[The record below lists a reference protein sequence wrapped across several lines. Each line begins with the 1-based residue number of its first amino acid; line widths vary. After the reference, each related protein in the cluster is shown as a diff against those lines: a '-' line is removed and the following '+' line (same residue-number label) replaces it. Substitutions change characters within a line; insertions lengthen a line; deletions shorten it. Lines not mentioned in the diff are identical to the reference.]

1 MRFATRFPDEI
12 IKRRED
18 LCKCSGGTRN
28 KALHIDSFGLDKD
41 PHSRLEEMEHA
52 LHLQIRVSIFLAS
65 R

>member
-28 KALHIDSFGLDKD
+28 KALHIDSLGLDKD

-52 LHLQIRVSIFLAS
+52 LHLQI
-65 R
+65 